1 MRFKRNKL
9 TIKEKTYWTLGLLTL
24 LLVRM
29 VPHEKFRTPEDK
41 RRLLWMPP
49 EHVSFAAEIVKEHFA
64 QSGAPSSF
72 KEIQELAQRISESF
86 EYKRYG
92 VKVAYRAIYAH
103 LLESDIE
110 RAADLYPEMTNAL
123 FQGGFNG
130 DSLRP
135 FPHELSDLE
144 KTASALASEG
154 LADKNIVLYRKL
166 FVHAN
171 SILRQ
176 IPNQK
181 PSKELWEA
189 INAYA
194 PAVRALPSEPTPEK
208 RTEYL
213 EKARQIF
220 AGRDKDFQFNWD
232 LRKKPVE
239 ALGELETEIADG
251 GGIDVRSALFAVLIE
266 KGYFSEAKAYGS
278 HYNQGCF
285 TDLKALEDALKAGRI
300 GKQHEAEA
308 RNYAKQLRSELTA
321 RLQSLK
327 KVLTEKTA
335 QKPRARHSQ

>member
-135 FPHELSDLE
+135 F
-144 KTASALASEG
+144 
-154 LADKNIVLYRKL
+154 
-166 FVHAN
+166 
-171 SILRQ
+171 
-176 IPNQK
+176 
-181 PSKELWEA
+181 
-189 INAYA
+189 
-194 PAVRALPSEPTPEK
+194 
-208 RTEYL
+208 
-213 EKARQIF
+213 
-220 AGRDKDFQFNWD
+220 
-232 LRKKPVE
+232 
-239 ALGELETEIADG
+239 
-251 GGIDVRSALFAVLIE
+251 
-266 KGYFSEAKAYGS
+266 
-278 HYNQGCF
+278 
-285 TDLKALEDALKAGRI
+285 
-300 GKQHEAEA
+300 
-308 RNYAKQLRSELTA
+308 
-321 RLQSLK
+321 
-327 KVLTEKTA
+327 
-335 QKPRARHSQ
+335 